1 MTPWRISLQRD
12 YRFQSTPPARWWHP
26 SWPSCL
32 KFNFISI
39 HTTRKVV
46 TFVLYLCD
54 RDLMISIHT
63 TRKVVTWALERSYSL
78 RQYFNPHHPQG
89 GDDNDGSV
97 TAAHILFQSTPP
109 ARWWLFLMFCCSF
122 HFYFNPHHPQ
132 GGDPMRVLLCVG
144 LKFQSTP
151 PARWWLL
158 SIKQVNIVIHF
169 NPHHPQG
176 GDTLCL
182 IIQL

>member
-1 MTPWRISLQRD
+1 MTSFLAFLPKVQF
-12 YRFQSTPPARWWHP
+12 YFNPHHP
-26 SWPSCL
+26 QGGDICL
-32 KFNFISI
+32 VSVRPRP
-39 HTTRKVV
+39 H
-46 TFVLYLCD
+46 D
-54 RDLMISIHT
+54 
-63 TRKVVTWALERSYSL
+63 
-78 RQYFNPHHPQG
+78 FNPHHPQG

-176 GDTLCL
+176 GDDVDFDYVEETDTISIHTTRKVVTLL
-182 IIQL
+182 RSLRILST